1 MFTTKCRQLSNK
13 FVRIKSIFKPE
24 NAFIVQKK
32 HLAKL
37 LDVSVITRKCLFMF
51 GIHNLSLKY
60 GKKTLLHPTSLKFQ
74 EGKLYTTYRK
84 SSLLNKIGLN
94 SIKVS
99 KGDIAVKY
107 YIYTVLLNQ
116 EGTKIKVSEL
126 INLRKLSHV
135 FVLFLLSFCNKVT

>member
-1 MFTTKCRQLSNK
+1 M
-13 FVRIKSIFKPE
+13 KSIFKPE

-37 LDVSVITRKCLFMF
+37 LDVSIITRKCLFMF
-51 GIHNLSLKY
+51 EIHNLSLKY

-74 EGKLYTTYRK
+74 EGKLYTIYRK
-84 SSLLNKIGLN
+84 SSLLNKIGLI

>member
-1 MFTTKCRQLSNK
+1 
-13 FVRIKSIFKPE
+13 
-24 NAFIVQKK
+24 
-32 HLAKL
+32 
-37 LDVSVITRKCLFMF
+37 MF

-60 GKKTLLHPTSLKFQ
+60 GKKTLLHPTSLKFK

-84 SSLLNKIGLN
+84 SSLLNKIGLI

-116 EGTKIKVSEL
+116 EGTKNKGFGSYKIKKVVSS
-126 INLRKLSHV
+126 IWPFFIV
-135 FVLFLLSFCNKVT
+135 FL

>member
-1 MFTTKCRQLSNK
+1 
-13 FVRIKSIFKPE
+13 
-24 NAFIVQKK
+24 
-32 HLAKL
+32 
-37 LDVSVITRKCLFMF
+37 MF

-74 EGKLYTTYRK
+74 EGKSYTTYRK
-84 SSLLNKIGLN
+84 SSLLNKIGLI
-94 SIKVS
+94 SIEVS

-107 YIYTVLLNQ
+107 YIYTVLLKQ
-116 EGTKIKVSEL
+116 EGTKIKVLEL

>member
-1 MFTTKCRQLSNK
+1 M
-13 FVRIKSIFKPE
+13 KSIFKPE

-37 LDVSVITRKCLFMF
+37 LDVSVIIRKCLFMF
-51 GIHNLSLKY
+51 EIHNLSPKY

-74 EGKLYTTYRK
+74 EGKLYTIYRK
-84 SSLLNKIGLN
+84 SSLLNKIGLI

-116 EGTKIKVSEL
+116 EGTK
-126 INLRKLSHV
+126 N
-135 FVLFLLSFCNKVT
+135 

>member
-1 MFTTKCRQLSNK
+1 
-13 FVRIKSIFKPE
+13 
-24 NAFIVQKK
+24 
-32 HLAKL
+32 
-37 LDVSVITRKCLFMF
+37 MF

-74 EGKLYTTYRK
+74 EGKSYTTYRK
-84 SSLLNKIGLN
+84 SSLLNKIGLI

-135 FVLFLLSFCNKVT
+135 FGLFLLSFCNKVT

>member
-1 MFTTKCRQLSNK
+1 M
-13 FVRIKSIFKPE
+13 KSIFKPE

-60 GKKTLLHPTSLKFQ
+60 GKKTLLHPTSLKFK

-84 SSLLNKIGLN
+84 SSLLNKIGLI

-116 EGTKIKVSEL
+116 EGTKNKGFGSYKIKKVVSS
-126 INLRKLSHV
+126 IWPFFIV
-135 FVLFLLSFCNKVT
+135 FL

>member
-1 MFTTKCRQLSNK
+1 M
-13 FVRIKSIFKPE
+13 KSIFKPE

-37 LDVSVITRKCLFMF
+37 LDVSVIIRKCLFMF

-60 GKKTLLHPTSLKFQ
+60 GKKTLLHPTSLKFK

-84 SSLLNKIGLN
+84 SSLLNKIGLI

-107 YIYTVLLNQ
+107 YIYTVLSNQ
-116 EGTKIKVSEL
+116 DGTK
-126 INLRKLSHV
+126 N
-135 FVLFLLSFCNKVT
+135 

>member
-1 MFTTKCRQLSNK
+1 MF
-13 FVRIKSIFKPE
+13 E
-24 NAFIVQKK
+24 
-32 HLAKL
+32 
-37 LDVSVITRKCLFMF
+37 
-51 GIHNLSLKY
+51 IHNLSLKY

-74 EGKLYTTYRK
+74 EGKLYTIYRK
-84 SSLLNKIGLN
+84 SSLLNKIGLI
-94 SIKVS
+94 SIEVS

-116 EGTKIKVSEL
+116 EGTKIKVLEL